1 MFLVLLVDIHSF
13 WAIGNFVHSSC
24 IYSILLV
31 FAKGHFQNT
40 LGDWVLWYWVTNT
53 GSVDNCLGSNSS
65 GCPEPS
71 LPRILVMAYI
81 YPLIKHCWTL
91 MKYIQSYNQPTPAQ
105 IPFPNWLI
113 MLDDFIP
120 EMLLGHKTSCKTSS
134 KILSFCG
141 IEIS

>member
-65 GCPEPS
+65 GRPEPS
-71 LPRILVMAYI
+71 LPIILVMAYI
-81 YPLIKHCWTL
+81 YPLI
-91 MKYIQSYNQPTPAQ
+91 N
-105 IPFPNWLI
+105 
-113 MLDDFIP
+113 
-120 EMLLGHKTSCKTSS
+120 
-134 KILSFCG
+134 
-141 IEIS
+141 